1 MIGETTMTGNLIPQM
16 PVTQES
22 QAVKTLIEFVTGK
35 PCEELPEVFKLANGV
50 QLTRSSKG
58 DAYYVTSA
66 QGCTCRGYVYRHRC
80 KHMAALEED
89 TPAKTAAQ
97 IYQEKQRARKALA
110 KTLPPVDS
118 IKPTESWANGYNGP
132 VEAV

>member
-1 MIGETTMTGNLIPQM
+1 MVERTLLEPKLA
-16 PVTQES
+16 VTQTAES
-22 QAVKTLIEFVTGK
+22 VKQLIEFVSGK
-35 PCEELPEVFKLANGV
+35 PCQELPEVFKLANGV

-110 KTLPPVDS
+110 KTLSPVDS
-118 IKPTESWANGYNGP
+118 IKPTESWADGHNGP
-132 VEAV
+132 VSEVA

>member
-35 PCEELPEVFKLANGV
+35 PCEELPAVFKLVDGA

-58 DAYYVTSA
+58 DCFYVTSK
-66 QGCTCRGYVYRHRC
+66 QGCTCRGYQYRHRC
-80 KHMAALEED
+80 KHVAALEGD
-89 TPAKTAAQ
+89 KPAKSAAQ
-97 IYQEKQRARKALA
+97 LYQEKQRAWKALA

-118 IKPTESWANGYNGP
+118 IAPTESWANGYNGP